1 MPHGIYIDKTSASNF
16 YKHRRFINA
25 SPPVGQRNFSI
36 FNINYSIVNE
46 VNDDAVGIHYSIFNI
61 NYSIGTQ

>member
-36 FNINYSIVNE
+36 FNINYSI
-46 VNDDAVGIHYSIFNI
+46 
-61 NYSIGTQ
+61 GTQ